1 MSVFITFEGIDG
13 CGKTTVSK
21 MVADILKANY
31 TVGWTKEPTD
41 QWSLITNV
49 RNWQRNELA
58 NVELVSEEHKQRI
71 LAAMPAQTTPL
82 QDALNFLLDRSF
94 HAAEIKKALEEVDVL
109 ICDRYHDST
118 LAYQG
123 AQLFDNSEQLKN
135 SERVGNSDSLKPAA
149 SPELFNFSDMLE
161 LSAFIGQFP
170 VPDLTILL
178 DVTPTE
184 ADARRLKRDGQRR
197 ESKIPGYGPQDL
209 QDAMERKTDL
219 YAVRNRYLQLARN
232 NKRFVVINANDRLY
246 SVLANCL
253 DTIGEVLNRE
263 EESDDK

>member
-13 CGKTTVSK
+13 CGKTTISK
-21 MVADILKANY
+21 MVAEVLRANY
-31 TVGWTKEPTD
+31 NVAWTKEPTD

-49 RNWQRNELA
+49 RNWQKRELA
-58 NVELVSEEHKQRI
+58 NVELVSEEHKKRI

-82 QDALNFLLDRSF
+82 QDTLNFLLDRSF
-94 HAAEIKKALEEVDVL
+94 HAAEIRQVLEGVDVL

-123 AQLFDNSEQLKN
+123 DAVKEL
-135 SERVGNSDSLKPAA
+135 VGNSDT
-149 SPELFNFSDMLE
+149 LE
-161 LSAFIGQFP
+161 LSGIFGEFP
-170 VPDLTILL
+170 IPDLTILL
-178 DVTPTE
+178 DVLPSE
-184 ADARRLKRDGQRR
+184 ADARRVKRDGPRK

-209 QDAMERKTDL
+209 QDAMERKSDL

-232 NKRFVVINANDRLY
+232 NKRFVTINANDRLY

-263 EESDDK
+263 EA